1 MGAKGWWDVR
11 RGGDESRGVW
21 PSILLWDAL
30 PVAVWN
36 GIAPVQP
43 GILPEK
49 CISHMSEVCGLT
61 IAIIYP
67 FPEYCWSIP
76 MFYLYGE
83 IAWCTTVS
91 SLLQAV
97 LFQLYSGEFAYYGLL
112 LQMFE
117 LRKYCDLTNT
127 FCLLA
132 SFCGVLRIPFS
143 CCVLSSF
150 PFKISYN
157 TEEKLGRLCFAF
169 SSANYRDCLEELL
182 LRNRY
187 PMTLSS
193 TYFESQW
200 RLYGRQSWDRNQ
212 TMTASVN
219 MERPVGWSRTRST
232 WMHLLWWHY

>member
-1 MGAKGWWDVR
+1 MLELLGFGSVGTVQFFLATVQCCASTRRNNISWLRKFPLGKREIKQKHVFLKELRPKTGAKGWWDVR
-11 RGGDESRGVW
+11 RGGEESRGIW

-30 PVAVWN
+30 PIAVWN
-36 GIAPVQP
+36 GIASVQP

-49 CISHMSEVCGLT
+49 CISHMSEVCGVT

-112 LQMFE
+112 LQTFE

-127 FCLLA
+127 FCLLPCFFLWGSED
-132 SFCGVLRIPFS
+132 SFFL
-143 CCVLSSF
+143 
-150 PFKISYN
+150 
-157 TEEKLGRLCFAF
+157 LCA
-169 SSANYRDCLEELL
+169 L
-182 LRNRY
+182 
-187 PMTLSS
+187 
-193 TYFESQW
+193 
-200 RLYGRQSWDRNQ
+200 
-212 TMTASVN
+212 
-219 MERPVGWSRTRST
+219 
-232 WMHLLWWHY
+232 

>member
-1 MGAKGWWDVR
+1 MEKLR
-11 RGGDESRGVW
+11 
-21 PSILLWDAL
+21 DARL
-30 PVAVWN
+30 CPHCSK
-36 GIAPVQP
+36 
-43 GILPEK
+43 LCCFS
-49 CISHMSEVCGLT
+49 CIRV
-61 IAIIYP
+61 
-67 FPEYCWSIP
+67 
-76 MFYLYGE
+76 
-83 IAWCTTVS
+83 
-91 SLLQAV
+91 SLLIM
-97 LFQLYSGEFAYYGLL
+97 AYFCKHLSL
-112 LQMFE
+112 ENTVILQTRSAF
-117 LRKYCDLTNT
+117 
-127 FCLLA
+127 FLA

-212 TMTASVN
+212 MMTASVS